1 MGILNEVSDRK
12 DHAFF
17 TREPFAE
24 AMTIKHHMGNCHCAQ
39 SYVKSYQDRELS
51 DSHGIHAHT
60 V

>member
-1 MGILNEVSDRK
+1 MGILIEVSDRK

-17 TREPFAE
+17 TREPLAE
-24 AMTIKHHMGNCHCAQ
+24 AMTRKHQMGNCHREQ
-39 SYVKSYQDRELS
+39 SHDKSCQDRELS